1 MDIHES
7 LHQILAHKQNVVSL
21 FYTIFL
27 ERHPEARAY
36 FRGVDLQHQADLLRL
51 ALIMIERHFTH
62 HEPAIE
68 AYLKSLGGKHHLRG
82 IPEGLFPEF
91 RDALLTT
98 LEQFHGDHWG
108 RSLAE
113 QWRQALDR
121 ALEAMAEGYREP
133 TPV

>member
-7 LHQILAHKQNVVSL
+7 LHQILAHQQNVVRL

-51 ALIMIERHFTH
+51 ALILIERHSSRPY
-62 HEPAIE
+62 PAIE
-68 AYLKSLGGKHHLRG
+68 AYLQDLGGKHHRRG
-82 IPEGLFPEF
+82 IPDALFPEF
-91 RDALLTT
+91 RDALLST
-98 LEQFHGDHWG
+98 LEQFHGKDWG
-108 RSLAE
+108 PPLAG

-121 ALEAMAEGYREP
+121 AVEAMREGYRQP
-133 TPV
+133 WPV